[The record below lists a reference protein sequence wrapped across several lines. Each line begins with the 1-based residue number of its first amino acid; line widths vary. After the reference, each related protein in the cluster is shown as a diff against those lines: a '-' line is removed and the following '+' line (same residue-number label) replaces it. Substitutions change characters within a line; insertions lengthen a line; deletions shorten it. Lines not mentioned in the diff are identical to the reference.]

1 MEDVT
6 AAFGPIWAGLQ
17 LSVVGLQLVV
27 DLRGLGFSPEIPRWL
42 FFCKLKTHFIEK
54 ILEKACRRQ
63 CPAPTPGENSVSN
76 CSVPRQQGKVPP
88 GSCEVHTRN
97 LQNSVWDFLHLAVSP
112 CCAPSK
118 ILLSRVEEHLEPRFH
133 SAERFTSG
141 DQCVEIN
148 TFLRLVSNL
157 LSCFVFLIFDLS

>member
-1 MEDVT
+1 MDSRRKSLD
-6 AAFGPIWAGLQ
+6 GY
-17 LSVVGLQLVV
+17 S
-27 DLRGLGFSPEIPRWL
+27 
-42 FFCKLKTHFIEK
+42 FCKLKTHFIEK

-63 CPAPTPGENSVSN
+63 CPAPTSRENSVSN

-97 LQNSVWDFLHLAVSP
+97 LQNSVWDFLHLPVSL
-112 CCAPSK
+112 CCAPSM
-118 ILLSRVEEHLEPRFH
+118 ILLSRVEGHLEPRLH

-148 TFLRLVSNL
+148 PFLCLVSNL
-157 LSCFVFLIFDLS
+157 LSCFVFLILTFSKSSCKINDVFVFLPAQFTSSGILQI